1 RGDGVRE
8 GRGDGSPGRQ
18 GSGRAVQA
26 RAESGEARP
35 DRPVEEDARIAG
47 AAFSALGRSRAGP
60 RATRYASPP
69 LTQEPDTIP
78 RRTAARKRVIRNAGI
93 HRTGVRSSLSG
104 GRSRLE
110 PARGVGRALAAAL
123 ALIAARPLPP
133 PAAAQELAGPL
144 VAMEQADGGPCAP
157 ATPVALADSTAGPP
171 ADTVIVV
178 PPQSLDGLPIG
189 AIEIE
194 PHTIYDPVPA
204 GRLRA
209 FYRVA
214 NRLHVRTRRS
224 TVRSQLLFRPGD
236 PWS

>member
-1 RGDGVRE
+1 
-8 GRGDGSPGRQ
+8 
-18 GSGRAVQA
+18 
-26 RAESGEARP
+26 
-35 DRPVEEDARIAG
+35 
-47 AAFSALGRSRAGP
+47 
-60 RATRYASPP
+60 
-69 LTQEPDTIP
+69 
-78 RRTAARKRVIRNAGI
+78 VIRNAGI

-133 PAAAQELAGPL
+133 PAAAELAGPL
-144 VAMEQADGGPCAP
+144 VAMEQADGGPAAL

-204 GRLRA
+204 GRLESLRNRGFAGAVEAQHAPCPGLGAAEQALERRRLEHTRPELLKLSGRSGQRA
-209 FYRVA
+209 SCCPRA
-214 NRLHVRTRRS
+214 SSRSAPATR
-224 TVRSQLLFRPGD
+224 
-236 PWS
+236 